1 MKTDDTNTKSPA
13 GADSL
18 DRIVRMNI
26 DDCQN
31 ALLHIAD
38 DHPYCKSS
46 LLAIRA
52 TLLELESALKDVA
65 SRHPGYGGTGDI
77 ARRALHSANDRDH
90 RCLPDGAAGG
100 HSVDRIVGII

>member
-1 MKTDDTNTKSPA
+1 
-13 GADSL
+13 L

-77 ARRALHSANDRDH
+77 ARRALHSANDGAGLAGADERQ
-90 RCLPDGAAGG
+90 LPGG
-100 HSVDRIVGII
+100 KP